1 MIADAMAYD
10 FNRISRRN
18 GGRGRRPVVISAGV
32 AILAAAVLVCAAL
45 VAVPLWTA
53 LVQAWRFE
61 PIADQCGMLKD
72 TRAREACDEKLRL
85 ETAPHPAKSANAPI
99 MLRAP
104 E

>member
-1 MIADAMAYD
+1 MPND
-10 FNRISRRN
+10 FDRRARRN
-18 GGRGRRPVVISAGV
+18 GPRKREPVVISAAI

-53 LVQAWRFE
+53 LVQDWRFE
-61 PIADQCGMLKD
+61 PIADQCRMLKD
-72 TRAREACDEKLRL
+72 TRARAACDEKLRL
-85 ETAPHPAKSANAPI
+85 EATPHPAKGANAPI